1 MWFLSLKGSQ
11 RKRTEKYMFFFSLL
25 SMPVSRERAEEKENI
40 VCDKVLL
47 HLDHGFSLSKL
58 CLLKYLLEIGAYGTV

>member
-1 MWFLSLKGSQ
+1 
-11 RKRTEKYMFFFSLL
+11 MFFFSLL